1 MPGISRVGDCD
12 LLEQQRRR
20 RESVVPL
27 DQRPTICNAVD
38 GGFLCVPRGID
49 QILFLP
55 PRSENRTNTESVSPY
70 GEKRGEIQT
79 QFDLTG
85 AHHGWI
91 WNRGKDLWALSL
103 PALLVL

>member
-1 MPGISRVGDCD
+1 METFICPGSRGWEVVICSNSSGV
-12 LLEQQRRR
+12 E
-20 RESVVPL
+20 ESVVPL

-70 GEKRGEIQT
+70 GEKRGEIET

-85 AHHGWI
+85 THHRETKEIKG
-91 WNRGKDLWALSL
+91 
-103 PALLVL
+103 